1 MKKKLAFWNSLII
14 VIAISILLS
23 FGILFAKNALVNEA
37 KENTISLTHAYKN
50 AFNGDTTS
58 LVIED
63 KNVRETIILSDG
75 TVLWDSEEDAN
86 KLSSHADREEF
97 IAAINNSPKVII
109 RSSETFGVEY
119 IYYAEAKTISD
130 TTYVIRIALKTSS
143 LTSFASSYI
152 PWIILVGLIAVA
164 GSVITI
170 IFVTSKSLKPL
181 KTIEG
186 NLTKIKSGEQLEPI
200 EIKDKD
206 EIGNISKD
214 INDISHEL
222 SESLNRL
229 KKEEEKLALLLSSIP
244 NPIVAI
250 RKNDELLFSNDSAK
264 KVLLI
269 NDDKLPLNIELKN
282 EEIFEKEGKT
292 YVISRTDAKDFYLC
306 VLNDI
311 TPQKEAEKQRKE
323 FVDSASHELK
333 TPLTSIIGFNELI
346 AMNSKD
352 KKIKEFAEK
361 VSISSKRMLSV
372 VQDMLAI
379 SSLEE
384 EKDEGNSPSIS
395 LRNVVN
401 DAISK
406 LQFLAEEKEVKIVVN
421 GDMSAKIE
429 EKDAYLIIKNLL
441 ENAILY
447 NVPRGSVTITLK
459 DKTLTVEDT
468 GIGISEKDQER
479 VFERF
484 YRVDKSH
491 SRQNGG
497 TGLGLSIVKHA
508 IIKYNA
514 KINLSSTL
522 GYGTKI
528 SITFL
533 Y

>member
-23 FGILFAKNALVNEA
+23 FAILFAKTALVNEA

-50 AFNGDTTS
+50 AFNGDTSS

-63 KNVRETIILSDG
+63 KNIRETIILSDG
-75 TVLWDSEEDAN
+75 SVLWDSEEDAS
-86 KLSSHADREEF
+86 KLESHANREEF
-97 IAAINNSPKVII
+97 IAAISNTPKVVI

-119 IYYAEAKTISD
+119 IYYAEAKTISE
-130 TTYVIRIALKTSS
+130 TTYVVRVALKTSS

-152 PWIILVGLIAVA
+152 PWIILVGICAIA
-164 GSVITI
+164 GSILTVIFI
-170 IFVTSKSLKPL
+170 TSKSLKPL

-186 NLTKIKSGEQLEPI
+186 NLAKIKSGEELENI
-200 EIKDKD
+200 DIKDKD
-206 EIGNISKD
+206 EIGNISRD

-222 SESLNRL
+222 SESLKQL
-229 KKEEEKLALLLSSIP
+229 KKEEDKLALLLQTIP
-244 NPIVAI
+244 NPIIAI
-250 RKNDELLFSNDSAK
+250 SKNNELLFANESAK
-264 KVLLI
+264 KTFSI
-269 NDDKLPLNIELKN
+269 SENKISSAITLKN
-282 EEIFEKEGKT
+282 GEQYEKEGKT
-292 YVISRTDAKDFYLC
+292 YVISRTDSKDFYLC

-311 TPQKEAEKQRKE
+311 TLQKEAEKQRKE

-346 AMNSKD
+346 SISSKD
-352 KKIKEFAEK
+352 PKTKEYAEK
-361 VSISSKRMLSV
+361 VSLSSKRMLSV

-384 EKDEGNSPSIS
+384 EKDNGDSPLIS
-395 LRNVVN
+395 LRNVANEVIN
-401 DAISK
+401 K
-406 LQFLAEEKEVKIVVN
+406 LSFLAEEKQIKITLE
-421 GDMSAKIE
+421 GDMKAKIE
-429 EKDAYLIIKNLL
+429 EKDAYLIIKNLI

-447 NVPRGSVTITLK
+447 NLPNGTAKITLK
-459 DKTLTVEDT
+459 DNVLSVEDN
-468 GIGISEKDQER
+468 GIGISEKDQTR
-479 VFERF
+479 IFERF

-508 IIKYNA
+508 VMKYNG
-514 KINLSSTL
+514 KIDLTSSL

-528 SITFL
+528 TVTFPN
-533 Y
+533 